1 MSETG
6 NYTVELKTNDAR
18 KALVFENWKYQTKG
32 TEGYV
37 FDIRV
42 LSGDFAA
49 KHPMFFLYRTC
60 LEQFLRNL
68 EKMATRLS
76 GTVELKDEYE
86 SHYVRMELDRL
97 GHVTVTGEIWY
108 YSQLEQHLKFG
119 FETDQTCLQ
128 PLFKDLSRVVNDLR
142 SKT

>member
-1 MSETG
+1 MSEPD
-6 NYTVELKTNDAR
+6 NYIVELKTNDAR
-18 KALVFENWKYQTKG
+18 KALVFENWKYDTKG
-32 TEGYV
+32 EGYV

-42 LSGDFAA
+42 HSGDFAA

-60 LEQFLRNL
+60 FEQFLRKL

-86 SHYVRMELDRL
+86 NHYIKMELDRL
-97 GHVTVTGEIWY
+97 GHVTVTGELWY
-108 YSQLEQHLKFG
+108 LATLEQHLKFG

-128 PLFKDLSRVVNDLR
+128 PLFNDLSRVVNDLR
-142 SKT
+142 SKI